1 MFRRKRRKKKEE
13 IYPDEIFL
21 DSQNLPQ
28 FDTYQM
34 EGRIEKSISKKS
46 FVALSVAF
54 LVIALVFATKI
65 FSLQVLDGEIYAQRS
80 ENNRLNKTFILPN
93 RGIIYDRNGEKLA
106 WNDFDSRVYTNLDG
120 FSHVLGYIGLP
131 SEEDLKSKEGVLM
144 EAMIGKQGIEK
155 VYGDILFGTP
165 GMKII
170 EVDSQNNVIS
180 ESIQQWPQDGKD
192 VNISIDSKIQSEFF
206 KIIKSVAQDRGFQ
219 AGTGMLMNVN
229 NGEILSLASY
239 PEYNSQIISKGK
251 DIEKINEFINDKNKP
266 FLNRATSGLYAPG
279 SIIKPLI
286 ALVALNE
293 GIITPEKQIL
303 STGSI
308 SIPNPYFPGKFS
320 VFKDW
325 KAHGWVDMRRAIA
338 VSSDVYFYEIGGG
351 FEGQKGLGINK
362 IEEYTKIFGFDSA
375 TGIDLDGEEIGTVP
389 NPELKA
395 KSDPSDPMWRIGDTY
410 NASIGQGYFH
420 ITPIEML
427 VYVSALANKG
437 KIIQPHLVLD
447 DSQNNSRV
455 IREINIPKDY
465 FDVIHDGMRMS
476 VIEGTASA
484 LAVPSVAIAAKTGT
498 AEIGGA
504 KKYVNSWVIGFFP
517 YQNPKY
523 AFAVVMERGPY
534 SNLVGAPFVM
544 RHLIDLMSIYTPEYL
559 E

>member
-1 MFRRKRRKKKEE
+1 MFRKKRRKKKEE

-21 DSQNLPQ
+21 DSRNLPQ

-46 FVALSVAF
+46 FVTLSLAF

-65 FSLQVLDGEIYAQRS
+65 FSLQVLDGEVYAQRS
-80 ENNRLNKTFILPN
+80 ENNRLNKTLILPN
-93 RGIIYDRNGEKLA
+93 KGIIYDRKGEKLA
-106 WNDFDSRVYTNLDG
+106 WNDFNSRVYTSPGG

-131 SEEDLKSKEGVLM
+131 SKEDLKNNEAVLM
-144 EAMIGKQGIEK
+144 KSMIGKQGIEK
-155 VYGDILFGTP
+155 VYGDILFGAP

-170 EVDSQNNVIS
+170 EVDSQDNVIS
-180 ESIQQWPQDGKD
+180 ESIQQWPEDGKD

-206 KIIKSVAQDRGFQ
+206 KIIESVVQDRGFQ
-219 AGTGMLMNVN
+219 GGAGVIMDVN
-229 NGEILSLASY
+229 NGEVLSLVSY
-239 PEYNSQIISKGK
+239 PEYNSQIISDGK
-251 DIEKINEFINDKNKP
+251 DEEKISKFINDKNKP
-266 FLNRATSGLYAPG
+266 FLNRAVSGLYAPG
-279 SIIKPLI
+279 SIIKPII
-286 ALVALNE
+286 ALAALSE

-351 FEGQKGLGINK
+351 FEGQKGLGIKK
-362 IEEYTKIFGFDSA
+362 IEEYTKMFGFDSA
-375 TGIDLDGEEIGTVP
+375 TGIDLDGEKTGAVP

-420 ITPIEML
+420 ITPMAML
-427 VYVSALANKG
+427 VYASALANKG
-437 KIIQPHLVLD
+437 KIIQPRLVRD

-455 IREINIPKDY
+455 IHKINIPKDY
-465 FDVIHDGMRMS
+465 FDIIHEGMRMA
-476 VIEGTASA
+476 VTEGTASA
-484 LAVPSVAIAAKTGT
+484 LNIFSVEIAAKTGT
-498 AEIGGA
+498 AELGIT
-504 KKYVNSWVIGFFP
+504 KSRVNSWIIGFFP
-517 YQNPKY
+517 FHNPRY
-523 AFAVVMERGPY
+523 AFSIVMESGPA
-534 SNLVGAPFVM
+534 SNLVGASFVM
-544 RHLIDLMSIYTPEYL
+544 RQLIDWMSIYTPEYL
-559 E
+559 K